1 MWGCGDVG
9 RCEVAESTEENGQSV
24 SDIDRLIQQ
33 LQAERAKAVAEA
45 AKREAERPR
54 TLDDASAALEAY
66 QRAEERDS
74 VHPQDVRAQVA
85 ALAEAV
91 RAHHQHIRSVTPAAA
106 SSTKTEAN

>member
-1 MWGCGDVG
+1 MAEDVK
-9 RCEVAESTEENGQSV
+9 ENGQSV

-33 LQAERAKAVAEA
+33 LQTERAKAVAEA

-54 TLDDASAALEAY
+54 TLDDAEAALDAY
-66 QRAEERDS
+66 RRADERDS

-91 RAHHQHIRSVTPAAA
+91 RAHHQHIRGNGKSAD
-106 SSTKTEAN
+106 KEAN